1 MMQTY
6 NKIETV
12 FNRDIEGTKR
22 LILGSYRNETV
33 EYLKDNIWQFT
44 EKIDGTN
51 IRVHWDGHNVEFG
64 GRTDK
69 AQIPNHLLTKLK
81 ELFGTLEAEELFEQT
96 FGEKDVILFGEGY
109 GTKIQNGG
117 EYRSDVSFILF
128 DVMIGG
134 NYQSREWVEQTA
146 KMFSVD
152 VVPIVLEGTIHDGI
166 DYVMSHPHS
175 TIGNAMMEGVVGRPK
190 VELNDRCGN
199 RVIVKIKWDDFRHF
213 VKED

>member
-1 MMQTY
+1 MQTY

-12 FNRDIEGTKR
+12 FNRDTEGTKR
-22 LILGSYRNETV
+22 LIIDSYRNETV
-33 EYLKDNIWQFT
+33 KYLKDNIWQFT
-44 EKIDGTN
+44 EKINGTN

-109 GTKIQNGG
+109 GAKIQNGG

-128 DVMIGG
+128 DVMING

-146 KMFSVD
+146 KMFGID
-152 VVPIVLEGTIHDGI
+152 IVPIVLEGTILDGI

-199 RVIVKIKWDDFRHF
+199 RVVVKIKWDDFRYF

>member
-1 MMQTY
+1 MQTY

-12 FNRDIEGTKR
+12 FNRDTEGTRR

-69 AQIPNHLLTKLK
+69 AQIPNHLLDKLN

-109 GTKIQNGG
+109 GPKIQNGG
-117 EYRSDVSFILF
+117 EYRSDVSFVLF

-146 KMFSVD
+146 KMFNID
-152 VVPIVLEGTIHDGI
+152 IVPIVLEGTIQDSI
-166 DYVMSHPHS
+166 NYVMSHPHS
-175 TIGNAMMEGVVGRPK
+175 TIGNAMMEGVVGRPLI
-190 VELNDRCGN
+190 ELNDRCGK
-199 RVIVKIKWDDFRHF
+199 RVIVKIKWDDFKYF
-213 VKED
+213 C